1 MKSYELI
8 DVINQ
13 MIGRTEF
20 SGEHGVDMDR
30 VENIKE
36 LGALTQA
43 LTEQLMHL
51 TRHKDDYRSSAQA
64 IANEAMEQ
72 LSYIRS
78 TAHDG
83 VEELIIKK
91 REYNDDEYEVILDGE
106 EVAESFM
113 ELNTLYITEK
123 WENRE
128 K

>member
-8 DVINQ
+8 DIINQ
-13 MIGRTEF
+13 MIGQTEF
-20 SGEHGVDMDR
+20 SGGLDVDKNR

-43 LTEQLMHL
+43 LTEQLVRL
-51 TRHKDDYRSSAQA
+51 TRHKDVYRLGAQA